1 MAEQAPSDLPYE
13 EFEPFCQW
21 KRLEDCDVLQVHL
34 AAFKKEELRVRIKN
48 NSVLTVSGERLAAKD
63 GKKIRF
69 NREIKLPKDTFPGKI
84 CAKFDDSVLSITIP
98 KKASPKTD
106 ASETKLTAS
115 IDNACPRNFISGVKS
130 SLARLKFSKESAV
143 AMAVA
148 GLMLASGAYYLIE
161 NAAD

>member
-13 EFEPFCQW
+13 EFEPFCEW
-21 KRLEDCDVLQVHL
+21 KRLEDSDVLQVHL
-34 AAFKKEELRVRIKN
+34 AEFKKEELRVRIKN
-48 NSVLTVSGERLAAKD
+48 NSVLTLSGERLAAED
-63 GKKIRF
+63 WKKIRF
-69 NREIKLPKDTFPGKI
+69 NSEIKLPKDTLPDQI
-84 CAKFDDSVLSITIP
+84 RAKFGDSVLSITMP
-98 KKASPKTD
+98 KKKASP
-106 ASETKLTAS
+106 AS

-148 GLMLASGAYYLIE
+148 GLILASGAYYLIE